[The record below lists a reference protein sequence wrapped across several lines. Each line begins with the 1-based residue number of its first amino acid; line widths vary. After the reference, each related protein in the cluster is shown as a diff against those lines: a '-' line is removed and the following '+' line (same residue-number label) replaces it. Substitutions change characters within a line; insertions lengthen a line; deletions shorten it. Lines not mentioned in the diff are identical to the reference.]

1 MLLERTKGSLV
12 QFMTKMPDVSKDPE
26 DAQGGAFIQS
36 SLPSSAPALVDPLF
50 QCLPLPI
57 AHSSASGEGQD
68 PEAASSKS
76 SDCPLPEGLPSSLTP
91 TCQDNKG
98 LFSFLG
104 FQLPSP
110 LPLLSVFPACHL
122 PRRVGGCLS
131 GPRGEK
137 KGPQKDTL
145 LLHPPES
152 CLLSACSLLRLWNL
166 ISASW
171 EHHEVGTRMVPTFQ
185 VEKLRHREIQ

>member
-1 MLLERTKGSLV
+1 MCRAGPSFSPRCLLQCWPWLIPCLSASPFPSPTLQPLGRARTQKQQV
-12 QFMTKMPDVSKDPE
+12 QSH
-26 DAQGGAFIQS
+26 Q
-36 SLPSSAPALVDPLF
+36 
-50 QCLPLPI
+50 I
-57 AHSSASGEGQD
+57 AHYQRD
-68 PEAASSKS
+68 
-76 SDCPLPEGLPSSLTP
+76 LPSSLTP
-91 TCQDNKG
+91 MCQDNKG

-122 PRRVGGCLS
+122 PRRVDGCLS

-152 CLLSACSLLRLWNL
+152 CLLSACSLLSPGLRLWNL